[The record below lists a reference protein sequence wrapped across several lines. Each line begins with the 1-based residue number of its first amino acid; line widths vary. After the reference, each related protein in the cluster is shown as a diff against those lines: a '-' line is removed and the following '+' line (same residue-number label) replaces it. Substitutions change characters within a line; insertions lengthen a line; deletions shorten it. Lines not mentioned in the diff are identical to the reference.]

1 MTRKRARV
9 WSMTALAALPLATA
23 PPVQADTS
31 PLLPADM
38 RPPRSAQS
46 QSPDPDDLVRQLFE
60 AQVALC
66 WAKKVN
72 APNLAGQRVVLR
84 WRMQPNGR
92 LDGRAEAVS
101 AIDDAMGLLA
111 SAEAR
116 VALDDCQPYRLPPAL
131 YESHWKVMTREF
143 RFGGLP
149 PRQFRPLLRT
159 HAFR

>member
-1 MTRKRARV
+1 
-9 WSMTALAALPLATA
+9 MTALAALALATA
-23 PPVQADTS
+23 PSVHADTS
-31 PLLPADM
+31 PLLPADT
-38 RPPRSAQS
+38 RPQHLAQS
-46 QSPDPDDLVRQLFE
+46 RSPDPDDLVRQLFE
-60 AQVALC
+60 AQVAPC

-72 APNLAGQRVVLR
+72 TPNLAGQRVVLR
-84 WRMQPNGR
+84 WRMQPDGR

-116 VALDDCQPYRLPPAL
+116 VALDDCQPYWLPPAL
-131 YESHWKVMTREF
+131 HESHWKAMTWEF

>member
-1 MTRKRARV
+1 L
-9 WSMTALAALPLATA
+9 SALAALPLATA
-23 PPVQADTS
+23 PGVCAETS
-31 PLLPADM
+31 PILPEDT
-38 RPPRSAQS
+38 RPTRLAQS
-46 QSPDPDDLVRQLFE
+46 QSPDPDDLVRQLLE
-60 AQVALC
+60 AQLAPC

-72 APNLAGQRVVLR
+72 SRNLAGQRVVLR
-84 WRMQPNGR
+84 WRMRPDGR

-101 AIDDAMGLLA
+101 AIDDATGLLA

-131 YESHWKVMTREF
+131 YESHWKVMTWEF